1 MSSNKI
7 QRINGDISRVLSD
20 RLRTIK
26 DPRIQQGMLSV
37 VAVDTTSDLRYCTVH
52 ISVLGE
58 CDERR
63 LMKGL
68 KSATGFLRRELGSV
82 LTIRHTPELIFKLD
96 KSMEH
101 GAHVSKIL
109 QGLEVTLEETDHEQD
124 LETDE

>member
-124 LETDE
+124 RETDE

>member
-1 MSSNKI
+1 MASNRI

-20 RLRTIK
+20 RLRNIK

-52 ISVLGE
+52 ISVLGA

-63 LMKGL
+63 LMRGL

-109 QGLEVTLEETDHEQD
+109 QGLDVAAEETDHERDQ
-124 LETDE
+124 ETDE